1 VARAARHRFGDLNY
15 RINIEF
21 AETIDLCGGAAHTAN
36 QVVPAENVAKL
47 MSADQLKLEMAKG
60 KVASRSDALPRES
73 RPPPPCAATAAA
85 WRAPQSLGMQ
95 VFPHFKEG
103 KIDWL
108 PTYRY
113 ERDKLQVRIGARCG
127 CGPMQPD
134 PALRARS
141 LKAERH
147 VLVDWL
153 SAVVSCIAIDRARHS
168 EGSALGSATPVLAQP
183 TAFPM
188 LCVACCLQRDACCML
203 MLSVAC
209 WLLRHAMPF
218 D

>member
-1 VARAARHRFGDLNY
+1 MPPPRCFASRAPARSFARLTVARAARRRFGDLNY

-21 AETIDLCGGAAHTAN
+21 AETIELCGGASHTAN
-36 QVVPAENVAKL
+36 HVVPAENVAKL

-60 KVASRSDALPRES
+60 KVASRSDAVPRES

-127 CGPMQPD
+127 CGTMQPD
-134 PALRARS
+134 PALRARW
-141 LKAERH
+141 LKA
-147 VLVDWL
+147 
-153 SAVVSCIAIDRARHS
+153 RASRV
-168 EGSALGSATPVLAQP
+168 GRSALGRRVVH
-183 TAFPM
+183 
-188 LCVACCLQRDACCML
+188 CD
-203 MLSVAC
+203 
-209 WLLRHAMPF
+209 
-218 D
+218 

>member
-1 VARAARHRFGDLNY
+1 
-15 RINIEF
+15 
-21 AETIDLCGGAAHTAN
+21 
-36 QVVPAENVAKL
+36 
-47 MSADQLKLEMAKG
+47 M
-60 KVASRSDALPRES
+60 
-73 RPPPPCAATAAA
+73 
-85 WRAPQSLGMQ
+85 
-95 VFPHFKEG
+95 
-103 KIDWL
+103 DWL
-108 PTYRY
+108 PTDRY

-127 CGPMQPD
+127 CGTMQPD

-153 SAVVSCIAIDRARHS
+153 SAVVSCIAIDRACIAIDRARHS

-188 LCVACCLQRDACCML
+188 LCVACCLQPHACCML
-203 MLSVAC
+203 MLPMAC

-218 D
+218 DKNRATRPRSNVYVCNVVRCGLVVRQQEEPVAIVLRPRAVALHQRRLNQAGMPTRRTQRAPMCYLR

>member
-1 VARAARHRFGDLNY
+1 
-15 RINIEF
+15 
-21 AETIDLCGGAAHTAN
+21 
-36 QVVPAENVAKL
+36 
-47 MSADQLKLEMAKG
+47 
-60 KVASRSDALPRES
+60 
-73 RPPPPCAATAAA
+73 
-85 WRAPQSLGMQ
+85 
-95 VFPHFKEG
+95 
-103 KIDWL
+103 
-108 PTYRY
+108 
-113 ERDKLQVRIGARCG
+113 
-127 CGPMQPD
+127 
-134 PALRARS
+134 
-141 LKAERH
+141 
-147 VLVDWL
+147 VLVDRL